1 MDHLQI
7 LQNNAARI
15 ILDMPKYFSASK
27 ALEQLNWKPLSVR
40 RCHHRCI
47 AIFKCLNKLAD
58 FDFNLISRN
67 TDVHSYNTRSIA
79 MVLIFRVHELNWGK
93 QRFITH
99 AAMDWNSLELKVR
112 QSTTLT
118 AFKRS
123 LNNGLVIQ
131 TNLISDFVCLFL
143 SLVCN
148 FSLL

>member
-27 ALEQLNWKPLSVR
+27 ALEQLNWKPLSAR
-40 RCHHRCI
+40 RRRHRCI

-58 FDFNLISRN
+58 FDFNLIRN
-67 TDVHSYNTRSIA
+67 TDVHSYNTRSSNDIN
-79 MVLIFRVHELNWGK
+79 IPRSRTNWGK

-99 AAMDWNSLELKVR
+99 AAMDWNNLELKVR

-123 LNNGLVIQ
+123 LNNGLVI
-131 TNLISDFVCLFL
+131 
-143 SLVCN
+143 
-148 FSLL
+148 

>member
-15 ILDMPKYFSASK
+15 ILDLPKYFSASK

-47 AIFKCLNKLAD
+47 AIFKCSNKLAD
-58 FDFNLISRN
+58 FDFNLIRN
-67 TDVHSYNTRSIA
+67 TDVHSYNTRSSNDIN
-79 MVLIFRVHELNWGK
+79 IPWSRTNWGK

-99 AAMDWNSLELKVR
+99 AAMDWNNLELKVR

-123 LNNGLVIQ
+123 LNNGL
-131 TNLISDFVCLFL
+131 LIS
-143 SLVCN
+143 
-148 FSLL
+148 